1 MPLSVIQRLLI
12 CLLLLLPAA
21 AVQGEERRLRVG
33 VYQNPPVLMV
43 DEGGR
48 TGGIFPELLEAIAA
62 REGWRLEYIPGSWA
76 ENLTRL
82 EAGDIDLLAAIAFTP
97 ARGELFDFSDQT
109 VFSNWGQLYTRPK
122 EGLDSILELE
132 GRTVAVLAKD
142 VYFSGDGGLQPL
154 TERFGLAVRFL
165 ECADYPAVLRAVAD
179 GRAQA
184 GLVNRLFGGLHADA
198 YGLHK
203 TAVVLNPIPVRFAFP
218 KGRGKALAQAIDRH
232 LSQWKHQADS
242 PYHRILEAHLGER
255 AALRPTWLKPVLAL
269 GAGAILLFAATA
281 LVLRWQVGA
290 RTRELLD
297 NNRQLQQELAQR
309 RRTETALRERE
320 QQYQALFEN
329 NHAAMLLIDPQTKTI
344 VDANP
349 AAREFYGYDH
359 PSLTRLKISD
369 INTLSEAEVAA
380 EMARALA
387 QSRNRFQFRH
397 RLADGSIRDV
407 EVLSGPITVG
417 GRPLLYSIVH
427 DISDRLAAE
436 EKLLLSERQFQF
448 LAQHDALTGL
458 PNRLLFRDRLEQA
471 LVRAHRAET
480 RVALLFLDLDRFKHI
495 NDSLGHQIGDQVLVE
510 TARRLKQ
517 CVRASDTVA
526 RLGGDEFVVILEQL
540 DDPQTVGMSAQKI
553 LDLLGAGLTVAEQH
567 FVLGASIGIGLYPE
581 DAQDPDEL
589 MRLADV
595 AMYRAKSQGR
605 NNYQFFTPD
614 MNVRA
619 HRLLRLELD
628 LRQALARGELA
639 LVYQPQFDLSNTTLV
654 GAEALLRWH
663 HPVHGLISP
672 ADFIPLA
679 EETGLIVPIGEWV
692 LQQACAQAVA
702 WQEAGYPELQ
712 MAVNISPRQFFRS
725 DLLAR
730 VGQVLEQSGLDP
742 RQLVLEVTESMLMDN
757 VEGAVRTMEGLNQIG
772 LQIAIDD
779 FGTGYS
785 SLQHLKRFPVSQLKI
800 DRSFV
805 EDVTSSRDAAAIARS
820 IIALGQTMRLDIVAE
835 GVETAGQRE
844 FLRRCGCAYAQGYLF
859 GKPVPAADFE
869 AFFSNENAAAKNLKT
884 I

>member
-1 MPLSVIQRLLI
+1 MCLPIIPRLLI

-21 AVQGEERRLRVG
+21 AVQGEDRPLRVG
-33 VYQNPPVLMV
+33 VYQNPPVLIV
-43 DEGGR
+43 DEAGR

-62 REGWRLEYIPGSWA
+62 REGWQLEFIPGSWA

-82 EAGDIDLLAAIAFTP
+82 EAGDIDLLTAIAFTP

-122 EGLDSILELE
+122 EGIDSILELD
-132 GRTVAVLAKD
+132 GQTVAVLAKD
-142 VYFSGDGGLQPL
+142 VFFSSDGGLQPL
-154 TERFGLAVRFL
+154 TERFGLAVQFL
-165 ECADYPAVLRAVAD
+165 ECADYPAVLQAVAD
-179 GRAQA
+179 GRAAA

-203 TAVVLNPIPVRFAFP
+203 TSVVLNPIPVRFAFP
-218 KGRGKALAQAIDRH
+218 KGRGGELAQTIDRH
-232 LSQWKHQADS
+232 LSQWKLQPDS
-242 PYHRILEAHLGER
+242 PYHRILEAHLGKQ
-255 AALRPTWLKPVLAL
+255 AAVRPTWLTPVLVL
-269 GAGAILLFAATA
+269 GAAAILLFAGTA
-281 LVLRWQVGA
+281 LILRWQVRA
-290 RTRELLD
+290 RTRELFT
-297 NNRQLQQELAQR
+297 NNQQLQQELVQR

-359 PSLTRLKISD
+359 DSLTRLKISD

-407 EVLSGPITVG
+407 EVFSGPITVG

-427 DISDRLAAE
+427 DISDRLEAE
-436 EKLLLSERQFQF
+436 AQLHRSRREYQL
-448 LAQHDALTGL
+448 LAQHDPLTGL

-471 LVRAHRAET
+471 LARARRAGT
-480 RVALLFLDLDRFKHI
+480 QVALLFLDLDRFKYI
-495 NDSLGHQIGDQVLVE
+495 NDSLGHPIGDQVLVE

-540 DDPQTVGMSAQKI
+540 DDPQTVGVTAQKI
-553 LDLLGAGLTVAEQH
+553 LDLLGTELTVVEHH

-595 AMYRAKSQGR
+595 AMYRAKNQGR

-614 MNVRA
+614 MNTRA

-628 LRQALARGELA
+628 LRQALGRSELA

-725 DLLAR
+725 DLLASVR
-730 VGQVLEQSGLDP
+730 QALQSSGLDP
-742 RQLVLEVTESMLMDN
+742 RQLVLEVTESLLMDN
-757 VEGAVRTMEGLNQIG
+757 VEGAVRTMEQLNQIG

-805 EDVTSSRDAAAIARS
+805 EDVTSSRDAAAIANS
-820 IIALGQTMRLDIVAE
+820 IIALGQTMRLEIVAE
-835 GVETAGQRE
+835 GVETAGQQE
-844 FLRRCGCAYAQGYLF
+844 FLRRSGCAYAQGYHF
-859 GKPVPAADFE
+859 GRPVPAADFE
-869 AFFSNENAAAKNLKT
+869 VFFRDGDPAEKNLT
-884 I
+884 AV